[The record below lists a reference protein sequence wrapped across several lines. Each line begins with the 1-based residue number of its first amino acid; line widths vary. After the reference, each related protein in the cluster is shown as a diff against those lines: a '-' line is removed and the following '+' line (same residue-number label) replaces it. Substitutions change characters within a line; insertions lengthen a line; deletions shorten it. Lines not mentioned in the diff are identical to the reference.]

1 MTLTVWVK
9 RLIVVKV
16 SEETIRNI
24 LCRDSLIADE
34 FVKFQVGDFKT
45 NNSFNPMGGG
55 QGRPIRGQSII
66 RSISQIMPTITW
78 YWGPKVLAQSA
89 QHIWPKVPFGCV

>member
-45 NNSFNPMGGG
+45 NNSFNPILSARQMN
-55 QGRPIRGQSII
+55 RVNNII
-66 RSISQIMPTITW
+66 LDYLP
-78 YWGPKVLAQSA
+78 
-89 QHIWPKVPFGCV
+89 GCLDVVQEQL

>member
-34 FVKFQVGDFKT
+34 FVKFQVILK
-45 NNSFNPMGGG
+45 
-55 QGRPIRGQSII
+55 PIILL
-66 RSISQIMPTITW
+66 T
-78 YWGPKVLAQSA
+78 L
-89 QHIWPKVPFGCV
+89 F

>member
-45 NNSFNPMGGG
+45 NNSFNP
-55 QGRPIRGQSII
+55 I
-66 RSISQIMPTITW
+66 
-78 YWGPKVLAQSA
+78 LSA
-89 QHIWPKVPFGCV
+89 R